1 MDIEEKETLIR
12 GEGSVGLLAGL
23 VDNMKGI
30 TGSKWS
36 EWSEDEKAKMKEVTG
51 GILVSQ
57 GDEFYVDLDGE
68 KAVKISGVDRTK

>member
-1 MDIEEKETLIR
+1 MNIEEKETLIR
-12 GEGSVGLLAGL
+12 GEGSVGLVAGL
-23 VDNMKGI
+23 DNMKGI

-51 GILVSQ
+51 EILVSQ
-57 GDEFYVDLDGE
+57 VDEFYVDLDGE